1 VIGREVGGLQCCCP
15 KYAGRGSPDTRIDE
29 LIANE
34 HSATIVFVQNSS
46 GIRILSNMQL
56 PPKPDTKLSFPA

>member
-1 VIGREVGGLQCCCP
+1 MLGEEVLDCEC
-15 KYAGRGSPDTRIDE
+15 DTRIDE

-46 GIRILSNMQL
+46 GIRILSTIQL

>member
-1 VIGREVGGLQCCCP
+1 MLFVVQSMLGEEVLDCEC
-15 KYAGRGSPDTRIDE
+15 DTRIDE

-46 GIRILSNMQL
+46 GIRILSNIQL
-56 PPKPDTKLSFPA
+56 PPKPDTKLSLPA